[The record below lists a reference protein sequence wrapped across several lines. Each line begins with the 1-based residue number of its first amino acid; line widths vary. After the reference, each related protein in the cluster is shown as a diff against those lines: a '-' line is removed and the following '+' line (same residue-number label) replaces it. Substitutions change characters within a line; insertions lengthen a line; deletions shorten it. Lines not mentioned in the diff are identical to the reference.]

1 MTLSYTKP
9 TRKMLGSGVL
19 CIVWCPRIP
28 APPPGQSLPAQ
39 RLSPEPNADL
49 VVHLKHADRH
59 LPSAPRGV
67 CTRTRGRDATA
78 SGPDRCRVCEWSLQ
92 CTGWV
97 VRGSGRAGDGAG
109 APLAGVAA
117 RTRGRRRPHRVWA
130 AGASPPPVNGDK
142 QPCAGAQVAGA
153 QSAGTQGA
161 RDGQKGQPGTGS
173 PKALKRGWLGQPCA
187 TRGAFETWSFCSSA
201 PPS

>member
-1 MTLSYTKP
+1 MHTTHKKDRASADCTGIERVHAYESICSLSEP
-9 TRKMLGSGVL
+9 VSRSSEPSV
-19 CIVWCPRIP
+19 
-28 APPPGQSLPAQ
+28 SLPTLLDGLVDPVAVQ
-39 RLSPEPNADL
+39 HLSSTTNGVTRA
-49 VVHLKHADRH
+49 
-59 LPSAPRGV
+59 RG
-67 CTRTRGRDATA
+67 GR
-78 SGPDRCRVCEWSLQ
+78 V
-92 CTGWV
+92 
-97 VRGSGRAGDGAG
+97 RAGSVQDVCA
-109 APLAGVAA
+109 VAA
-117 RTRGRRRPHRVWA
+117 ARGTVCAGLEAGRGGAKHLCWGCVHEQVERRRPHWVWA

-187 TRGAFETWSFCSSA
+187 TRGAFETWSICSSA